1 MGIFGLGHKHLSAGT
16 LNEYLDDRLSAG
28 ARDRVQQVIAGCPHC
43 GLELEAL
50 RQTRLL
56 LRQLPEVTPRRSF
69 LISPSNEPVTAP
81 PAPRRVRVPQ
91 WAYAGTASLAALV
104 LTLMVVVDATGLVA
118 PGRTTEQ
125 ASDESPA
132 SSRLQQESSPV
143 LMDSPAIESAALTES
158 VEPASTVSTAAEISE
173 ATRLPDESRQ
183 MADSPPL
190 TQSVEVEESGPTA
203 AEILA
208 VTRSSDESIRAG
220 DSPALTESVE
230 SADAGPT
237 AAEISEAARSRD
249 KSLVTTDSST
259 PMAAA
264 QAENVRARSIEAT
277 HKEAAVDKEVA
288 VELTVE
294 AASLTRAERSESDSM
309 AATESEASETPEAPE
324 APIEAQPNAIVSPTV
339 GPPDRALEQQA
350 KAAAAPEGLSSA
362 PEGVDASGE
371 PPVEAAASAEAAGV
385 EAPGHD
391 DSTPKAGFESE
402 DAAAVDLGPPSQEA
416 VPPPAD
422 AANPSSRAL
431 LLWRSL
437 EGATAVLAL
446 ALTAVWLW
454 KRREAR
460 R

>member
-1 MGIFGLGHKHLSAGT
+1 MGFFGLGHKHLSAGT

-28 ARDRVQQVIAGCPHC
+28 ASDRVQQVVAGCPSC

-50 RQTRLL
+50 RQTQML
-56 LRQLPEVTPRRSF
+56 LRQLPEIAPRRSF
-69 LISPSNEPVTAP
+69 FISPSSEPVTAP
-81 PAPRRVRVPQ
+81 PATPRVRLPQ

-104 LTLMVVVDATGLVA
+104 LTLLVVVDATGLVA
-118 PGRTTEQ
+118 PGRTIEQ

-132 SSRLQQESSPV
+132 SSQLQQESSPV
-143 LMDSPAIESAALTES
+143 MMDSPAIESAALTES

-208 VTRSSDESIRAG
+208 VTRSSDESIRTE
-220 DSPALTESVE
+220 DSPALTELVE
-230 SADAGPT
+230 AAEAGPT
-237 AAEISEAARSRD
+237 AEKISEAARSRD
-249 KSLVTTDSST
+249 KSLATTDSST

-277 HKEAAVDKEVA
+277 HKEAAVA
-288 VELTVE
+288 HTGE
-294 AASLTRAERSESDSM
+294 AASKTRVDRSEPESM
-309 AATESEASETPEAPE
+309 AATESEAPE

-371 PPVEAAASAEAAGV
+371 PPVEAAASVEAAGV

-391 DSTPKAGFESE
+391 DATPKAGLELE

-431 LLWRSL
+431 LLWRGL

-446 ALTAVWLW
+446 ALTAVWIW

>member
-16 LNEYLDDRLSAG
+16 LNEYLDDRLPAG
-28 ARDRVQQVIAGCPHC
+28 ARGRVQQVVAGCPDC

-50 RQTRLL
+50 RQARLL
-56 LRQLPEVTPRRSF
+56 LRQLPKITPRRSF
-69 LISPSNEPVTAP
+69 LISPSNEPVTAF
-81 PAPRRVRVPQ
+81 PAIPRVRVPQ

-118 PGRTTEQ
+118 PGRTIEQ

-143 LMDSPAIESAALTES
+143 MMDSPAIESAALTES

-220 DSPALTESVE
+220 DSPAPTESVE
-230 SADAGPT
+230 SAEAVST

-249 KSLVTTDSST
+249 KSLATTASST
-259 PMAAA
+259 AMAAA
-264 QAENVRARSIEAT
+264 QAESVRARSIEAT

-309 AATESEASETPEAPE
+309 AATESEAAEASM
-324 APIEAQPNAIVSPTV
+324 EAQPDTIASPTV
-339 GPPDRALEQQA
+339 GPPDGALEQQA

-362 PEGVDASGE
+362 TDGIDAPLE
-371 PPVEAAASAEAAGV
+371 PPGGAQTAAEAA
-385 EAPGHD
+385 ELDSPGHVPE
-391 DSTPKAGFESE
+391 TPEAGPESKH
-402 DAAAVDLGPPSQEA
+402 AAAVDLGPPSQEA

-431 LLWRSL
+431 LLWRGL

-446 ALTAVWLW
+446 ALTAVWIW